1 MASDK
6 KIIFKGIKLL
16 AFALPLLFL
25 GPIVLF
31 SAFKNKE
38 HFLYYPVLG
47 LGIICCVLAVFFMF
61 KGVKLM
67 TDGIF
72 NDQK

>member
-6 KIIFKGIKLL
+6 KTIFRGIRLL
-16 AFALPLLFL
+16 AFALPLLFI
-25 GPIVLF
+25 GPTILY
-31 SAFKNKE
+31 SAFKNKD

-61 KGVKLM
+61 KGVKMM
-67 TDGIF
+67 TNGLF
-72 NDQK
+72 NEK